1 MTSTIGERIR
11 DFRKSQRLSQAA
23 LGKELG
29 FSQGMVGFIESDEKL
44 PSTRFVEAFCSRFGV
59 NPNWV
64 LNGTE
69 PRDAPQKPLVEGQAN
84 NLAFYRAMRG
94 YTQSDLSART
104 DVSVNQI
111 EAAEIGDPSVTM
123 EVFQKCA
130 QALDVTLAQI
140 FDEPRRNVEKHLAK
154 ALGDVPLERLIE
166 IARNVKSDLGSK

>member
-1 MTSTIGERIR
+1 MNIGSRLAS
-11 DFRKSQRLSQAA
+11 FRKSQD
-23 LGKELG
+23 LGQRE
-29 FSQGMVGFIESDEKL
+29 FAERVGVSTSMIGNIESGARMPSRDLLAKL
-44 PSTRFVEAFCSRFGV
+44 GSAFDLSAD
-59 NPNWV
+59 WL

-69 PRDAPQKPLVEGQAN
+69 PMLLTEGIVRGNAN

-104 DVSVNQI
+104 DLSLYDI
-111 EAAEIGDPSVTM
+111 EAAEVGDPSVRM
-123 EVFQKCA
+123 DVYEKCA